1 MQRYKSDR
9 IHRICN
15 VIAIIAFVLAL
26 LLFLS
31 YRQLIRHISEVCE
44 YKGKEVANDIIT
56 EAIDEQLKGSGEQYI
71 TIIRDGNKIQSIESN
86 SVEINKTQNDLR
98 KYINNRFDTIK
109 SNKLTL
115 PLGTLTG
122 ITFFSGKGPELPLEL
137 YQVGSVDTEFK
148 SEFISAGINQTKYKV
163 YLTVKLEVSAILPA
177 SSTDIMID
185 EDYLISETIIVG
197 DMPDIYFG
205 ENLLSAS

>member
-1 MQRYKSDR
+1 M
-9 IHRICN
+9 
-15 VIAIIAFVLAL
+15 
-26 LLFLS
+26 
-31 YRQLIRHISEVCE
+31 
-44 YKGKEVANDIIT
+44 
-56 EAIDEQLKGSGEQYI
+56 
-71 TIIRDGNKIQSIESN
+71 
-86 SVEINKTQNDLR
+86 
-98 KYINNRFDTIK
+98 
-109 SNKLTL
+109 
-115 PLGTLTG
+115 
-122 ITFFSGKGPELPLEL
+122 EL